1 MRKTSSSSIKVSK
14 SAKIPKRMSTM
25 AEVINDQ
32 KRILEEQINEPGY
45 ESEEEQIQEAAVK
58 T

>member
-1 MRKTSSSSIKVSK
+1 
-14 SAKIPKRMSTM
+14 MSTM